1 MVNARRRGEDP
12 ERWVNATWASKVKET
27 FKSTLDILASDRIGI
42 LADVSVQLGNMRVPI
57 HSVMAKELKTG
68 QTSIQVSIG
77 ISDLN
82 QLQTIINN
90 LSRIPGVSS
99 VKRAVLS

>member
-1 MVNARRRGEDP
+1 MAKD
-12 ERWVNATWASKVKET
+12 S
-27 FKSTLDILASDRIGI
+27 FFSLLDILASDRLGI
-42 LADVSVQLGNMRVPI
+42 LAGVSVQLGNMRIPI

-68 QTSIQVSIG
+68 QTSIQVSVG

>member
-1 MVNARRRGEDP
+1 
-12 ERWVNATWASKVKET
+12 
-27 FKSTLDILASDRIGI
+27 
-42 LADVSVQLGNMRVPI
+42 MRVPI

>member
-1 MVNARRRGEDP
+1 MAEHYYTNAPTSAHE
-12 ERWVNATWASKVKET
+12 ERH
-27 FKSTLDILASDRIGI
+27 
-42 LADVSVQLGNMRVPI
+42 VSVQLGNMRIPV

-77 ISDLN
+77 INDLN

-90 LSRIPGVSS
+90 LSRIQGVVS